1 MSGRDDKKKTSTS
14 DGIKTYAQYSG
25 MAFQLFA
32 LLLISMWIG
41 MKLDEYFGNETY
53 YIAAGMS
60 VLALV
65 AYLYNV
71 VRVLGKKDNE
81 D

>member
-1 MSGRDDKKKTSTS
+1 MSDKDDKGKSSKS
-14 DGIKTYAQYSG
+14 DGIKTYAHYSG

-41 MKLDEYFGNETY
+41 MKLDDHFGNETN
-53 YIAAGMS
+53 YIAAGLT
-60 VLALV
+60 VFALV

-71 VRVLGKKDNE
+71 VRVLGKNQK
-81 D
+81 